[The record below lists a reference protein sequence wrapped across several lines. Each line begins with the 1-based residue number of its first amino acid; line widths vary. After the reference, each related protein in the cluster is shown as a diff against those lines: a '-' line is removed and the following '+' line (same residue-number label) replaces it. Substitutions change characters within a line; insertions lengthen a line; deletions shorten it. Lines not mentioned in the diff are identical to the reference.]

1 MTLAEQGG
9 PPTVPHDD
17 PTLVETAPPAGTPLL
32 GRRTGA
38 AVMVAMGLGNAANYG
53 FHVVTGRFLGA
64 EAYGL
69 LAGLVAIIGV
79 VAVATASLQTATA
92 KAIASRPA
100 GAPLRSGLLDPFTR
114 STVVVGGA
122 ISVLVLLASPI
133 LARFFGIGVPP
144 VALLAAYLV
153 PAAII
158 SIAVGRLQGL
168 RRFTALAWFSAAVA
182 VTKLVGGAAVV
193 AVGLGV
199 TTVMAFLVVH
209 AAGSAAIGLHLTR
222 HGGAVVGRAIDREV
236 GSALVAFTLLWVMI
250 SADVPAA
257 RGLLSESEAGIYAAA
272 AVVGKTVLWLPS
284 VVVTITFPR
293 IATAVSANES
303 TQDPMLRA
311 FRLTLGLCALG
322 VVGLVLFGETI
333 FAVFFGAEYRA
344 AADLAWKISL
354 AAIPLAIA
362 NLLLHHQLARSHTRF
377 IWVLSAT
384 VALQLAAFVLVPVTS
399 TTIVLVLLVAGVVT
413 MLGLMPAGGWRW
425 LRNGWPSRAEARARS

>member
-1 MTLAEQGG
+1 MTLADQGG
-9 PPTVPHDD
+9 PPTVPDD
-17 PTLVETAPPAGTPLL
+17 DATLVETARPADAPLV

-38 AVMVAMGLGNAANYG
+38 AVLVAMGLGNAANYG

-92 KAIASRPA
+92 KAIASRPED
-100 GAPLRSGLLDPFTR
+100 APRRPGWFDPFTR

-122 ISVLVLLASPI
+122 VSVLVLLASPV
-133 LARFFGIGVPP
+133 LADFFGIGVLP

-199 TTVMAFLVVH
+199 TTVIAFLVVH

-222 HGGAVVGRAIDREV
+222 HDAAVEGRVIDREV

-257 RGLLSESEAGIYAAA
+257 RGLLSETDAGIYAAA

-284 VVVTITFPR
+284 VVVTIAFPR

-311 FRLTLGLCALG
+311 FRLTLALCALG
-322 VVGLVLFGETI
+322 VGGLLIFGEVI
-333 FAVFFGAEYRA
+333 FAVFFGEEYRA
-344 AADLAWKISL
+344 AAELAWKISV
-354 AAIPLAIA
+354 AAIPLAVA

-377 IWVLSAT
+377 IWVLAGA
-384 VALQLAAFVLVPVTS
+384 VALELAAFVLVPRTS
-399 TTIVLVLLVAGVVT
+399 TSIVFVLLGAGTVT

-425 LRNGWPSRAEARARS
+425 LRSARRRGAATVG